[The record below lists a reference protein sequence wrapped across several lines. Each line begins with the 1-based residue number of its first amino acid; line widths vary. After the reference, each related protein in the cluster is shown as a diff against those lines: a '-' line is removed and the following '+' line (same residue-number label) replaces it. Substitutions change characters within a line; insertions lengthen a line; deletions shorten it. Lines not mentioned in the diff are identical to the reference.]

1 MSEGVTFSVRVSPRS
16 SRDAIEGTDEAGEL
30 RVRVTA
36 APADGDANRAVVRL
50 LAAALDVPPSSVL
63 IVSGGSSRRKRIRVL
78 GLEPAA
84 IQARWP
90 GAAVGGRT
98 TR

>member
-1 MSEGVTFSVRVSPRS
+1 
-16 SRDAIEGTDEAGEL
+16 
-30 RVRVTA
+30 
-36 APADGDANRAVVRL
+36 
-50 LAAALDVPPSSVL
+50 VL